1 MFCKNIRK
9 NQFMYNNLTLLNV
22 EFNKKKMVLKYLF
35 LIVNIDGERNIFF
48 KKK

>member
-1 MFCKNIRK
+1 MGSLI
-9 NQFMYNNLTLLNV
+9 
-22 EFNKKKMVLKYLF
+22 KKKMVLKYLF